1 VPLIGASQNKL
12 INEITIMGDDSWKIK
27 LDKTIQLAYKKS
39 PYFNNVY
46 PLIREC
52 IFCNETHI
60 HTYNVLIIKK
70 ICEYLNVKTNFLYS
84 SELINNDKMLKAQYR
99 ILDICIKQNA
109 THYINPIGGVD
120 LYEKAM
126 FSNKNIQLSFIKMN
140 AIEYKQNNKNFVPSL
155 SIIDVLMFNAIE
167 EIQDLLNQYELL

>member
-1 VPLIGASQNKL
+1 
-12 INEITIMGDDSWKIK
+12 
-27 LDKTIQLAYKKS
+27 
-39 PYFNNVY
+39 
-46 PLIREC
+46 
-52 IFCNETHI
+52 
-60 HTYNVLIIKK
+60 
-70 ICEYLNVKTNFLYS
+70 
-84 SELINNDKMLKAQYR
+84 MLKAQYR